1 MDSIQIYTLVN
12 KYNYSFTQFVSMY
25 WLRLSS
31 TNYFRYLEPEIFSK
45 PLVLFMGPW
54 SGGKSSIV
62 NYLLD
67 IEHSQFALR
76 TGE

>member
-1 MDSIQIYTLVN
+1 
-12 KYNYSFTQFVSMY
+12 MY